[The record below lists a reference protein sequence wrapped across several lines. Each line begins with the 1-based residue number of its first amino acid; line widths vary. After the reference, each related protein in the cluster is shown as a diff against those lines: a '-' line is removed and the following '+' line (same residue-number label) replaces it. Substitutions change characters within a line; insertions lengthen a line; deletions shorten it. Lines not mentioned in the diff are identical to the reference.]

1 MDWLIL
7 ILGVPAILIPLVLLF
22 GFAGCAQF
30 ASPCTNSSDCPP
42 DSVCVD
48 GSCVAAAPNPPPFP
62 PENLAAR
69 ALDDRSVSLT
79 WTNTDPAVTDFQIER
94 TPEGGEVEDVETF
107 PAPDSPTGATDAFG
121 LQEGVTY
128 IYRVRALLGQE
139 VSDLSDSSSATVF
152 PAAPVN
158 LVANPASFD
167 QIDLSWT
174 NASAIATEFS
184 LEHRVPGGAF
194 TEIFRGAGTT
204 FSHRGL
210 DEGTTHEYRVFA
222 IVVDGFQDDVPQ
234 EVKSAASGI
243 VPATTL
249 TFTVAFEA
257 PPGTLTT
264 DQPGIEGFCVV
275 QRLSQTLLTAGG
287 TQVRISLRGATTGSL
302 TLDRVTISQPAATG
316 DRYDAAPDLTDV
328 ASAVTIAPNSTVTVG
343 PVNYTLDPTQ
353 DLLVAFDVSNTPG
366 EGNVR
371 TGALTGGDSFGRSA
385 TAEAGVQDRTTGYLF
400 GADFLNLIEKIE
412 VLEHGQQTHR
422 TLRRRGADQP
432 AATQRLARVPAPERR
447 KRSAATSARAQ
458 WGAPRRRPKANHAR
472 ARPASFAQLDSQFPV
487 GGRPFEPG

>member
-30 ASPCTNSSDCPP
+30 ASPCTNSSDCPA

-94 TPEGGEVEDVETF
+94 TPEGGEADDVETF

-128 IYRVRALLGQE
+128 IYRVRALLGQD

-158 LVANPASFD
+158 LVATAVGID
-167 QIDLSWT
+167 QIDLSWN

-204 FSHRGL
+204 FSHPGL

-234 EVKSAASGI
+234 EVKSAPSGI

-249 TFTVAFEA
+249 AFTVAFQA

-264 DQPGIEGFCVV
+264 DQPGVEGLCLV
-275 QRLSQTLLTAGG
+275 QRLSQPFLAGG
-287 TQVRISLRGATTGSL
+287 TQVRIRLRGSTTGSL
-302 TLDRVTISQPAATG
+302 TLDRVTMSQPAATG
-316 DRYDAAPDLTDV
+316 DLYDAAPDLTDI
-328 ASAVTIAPNSTVTVG
+328 ASGVIIPPNTAVTVG
-343 PVNYTLDPTQ
+343 PVNYTLDRTT
-353 DLLVAFDVSNTPG
+353 DLLVAVDISNTLG
-366 EGNVR
+366 EGNLR
-371 TGALTGGDSFGRSA
+371 FGPLTGGDAFSRLA
-385 TAEAGVQDRTTGYLF
+385 TAEAGVQDRTTGYPNVNLNTLF
-400 GADFLNLIEKIE
+400 LIEQIE
-412 VLEHGQQTHR
+412 VL
-422 TLRRRGADQP
+422 
-432 AATQRLARVPAPERR
+432 
-447 KRSAATSARAQ
+447 
-458 WGAPRRRPKANHAR
+458 
-472 ARPASFAQLDSQFPV
+472 
-487 GGRPFEPG
+487 